1 MLACNARADLR
12 TDPISRMGGEAG
24 FGARGTACGVGG
36 RLCKRGWAH
45 AKRVDARAIQRR
57 RPAPLIATLACSSDI
72 VSPASAVKAEKGT
85 FRKRESEIYIFTF
98 VMKFD
103 DLAYF
108 LQVYQT
114 QQPNVIILLDFV
126 VIGQLPLSLSA
137 TG

>member
-1 MLACNARADLR
+1 M
-12 TDPISRMGGEAG
+12 
-24 FGARGTACGVGG
+24 
-36 RLCKRGWAH
+36 
-45 AKRVDARAIQRR
+45 
-57 RPAPLIATLACSSDI
+57 
-72 VSPASAVKAEKGT
+72 SPASAVKAEKGT